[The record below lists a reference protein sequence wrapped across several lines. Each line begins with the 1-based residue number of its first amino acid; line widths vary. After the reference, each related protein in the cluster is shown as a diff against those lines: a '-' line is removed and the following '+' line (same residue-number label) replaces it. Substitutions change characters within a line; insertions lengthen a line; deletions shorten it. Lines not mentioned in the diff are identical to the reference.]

1 MCRNFLLE
9 RFVRKKMTR
18 MNLLF
23 IHLCVSDLLV
33 IVVEIPVRLTNEV
46 SSNVQTNFTKLR

>member
-46 SSNVQTNFTKLR
+46 SSNVQTNFRKLR